1 MVDLECPV
9 FWALRKTYLWKRK
22 AYLCTMTFGLAHVLY
37 SLLICHMCISW
48 LVKDPLLWKDPLW
61 IWFNF
66 AKIVAFVGIISNL
79 WKTKLSNLMK
89 IILIFSDV
97 SGIKVYRRYRNL
109 SLFVKVHLLWVWYYK
124 RSMHYLPDSLCVT
137 DTDRGHG
144 SDTGLSSC
152 QVATNIITPILRTQ
166 KLGSVPDLSG
176 RSPPL
181 PCLWQLG
188 VAIMAIISCIIHQF
202 ADVLQPFLPGIRL
215 ANFLECVLRVMT
227 FRVAPD
233 VLSVKVHFIF
243 VQQMYVVSRLYVVIT
258 LLICL
263 WSFEVMRKFRSVDRK

>member
-1 MVDLECPV
+1 
-9 FWALRKTYLWKRK
+9 
-22 AYLCTMTFGLAHVLY
+22 
-37 SLLICHMCISW
+37 
-48 LVKDPLLWKDPLW
+48 
-61 IWFNF
+61 
-66 AKIVAFVGIISNL
+66 
-79 WKTKLSNLMK
+79 
-89 IILIFSDV
+89 
-97 SGIKVYRRYRNL
+97 
-109 SLFVKVHLLWVWYYK
+109 
-124 RSMHYLPDSLCVT
+124 MHYLPDSLCVT
-137 DTDRGHG
+137 DTDRDHG

-263 WSFEVMRKFRSVDRK
+263 